1 MVMNI
6 LVWIVFGL
14 IAGVV
19 AKFIGKERERID
31 PAGLLGTAVLG
42 IAGAVLGGYLSS
54 LLFGW
59 DVNNFS
65 LAGLAVAVVG
75 ALLLLF
81 LYHLVMGTRRI
92 V

>member
-1 MVMNI
+1 MNRSISCYETRQGFATDACNHDSCDKRTI
-6 LVWIVFGL
+6 L
-14 IAGVV
+14 
-19 AKFIGKERERID
+19 
-31 PAGLLGTAVLG
+31 LG
-42 IAGAVLGGYLSS
+42 IAGAALGGYLSS

-59 DVNNFS
+59 DMSSFS

-81 LYHLVMGTRRI
+81 NDHWLMAARRE